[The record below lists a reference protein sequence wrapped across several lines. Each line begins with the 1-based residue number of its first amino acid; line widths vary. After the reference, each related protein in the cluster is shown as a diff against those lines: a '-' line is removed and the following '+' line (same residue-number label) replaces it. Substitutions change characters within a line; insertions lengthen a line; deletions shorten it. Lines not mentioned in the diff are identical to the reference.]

1 MFDRLANLKG
11 VEKAE
16 SLFTINNIKGQQ
28 GIIDTAPL
36 LDIIPGDPNELLTK
50 QKDAIE
56 NPVIY
61 KNFISPDGKSTVIS
75 LYLSRDKKDDKFD
88 SRIKKT

>member
-1 MFDRLANLKG
+1 MFDQLANLKG

-75 LYLSRDKKDDKFD
+75 PVSQQG
-88 SRIKKT
+88 